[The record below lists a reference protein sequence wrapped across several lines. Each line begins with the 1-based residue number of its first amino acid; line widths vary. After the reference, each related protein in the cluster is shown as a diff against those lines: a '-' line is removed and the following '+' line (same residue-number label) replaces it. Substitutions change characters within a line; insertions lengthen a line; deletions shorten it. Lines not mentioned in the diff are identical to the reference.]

1 MKLIMRNIKYI
12 VSTIILI
19 IFILNIKIVLLST
32 KDASIIFFN
41 KIFIS
46 IFPFIILSDIL
57 IYFDYHIF
65 LKKLFGKFIS
75 KIFNVDENST
85 IIFIL
90 SILTSTPCNA
100 IYIKDM
106 LDNNEIDISTANK
119 IINYT
124 FFPSLS
130 FVIGTVGLSIYN
142 SFKIGLILWLLI
154 FIYNI
159 LIGLFLRKENNNF
172 INKTIIKK
180 KETFFNMLKDS
191 FIKGLNTSFIILGN
205 LIIFTIV
212 INLSNKYL
220 NMNDILFAFI
230 SGLLEIT
237 SGIMNISNL
246 NIDLS
251 YKLIFTFLIISF
263 SSISVLFQAKSVLY
277 EYNINI
283 KRTLIIKL
291 VFSLLILLLTIIS
304 TIYICSNVTLLT
316 CISTITTC

>member
-1 MKLIMRNIKYI
+1 MKLFIKNIFL
-12 VSTIILI
+12 TLILI
-19 IFILNIKIVLLST
+19 LFILNIKIVINTS
-32 KDASIIFFN
+32 KEASILFFN

-65 LKKLFGKFIS
+65 LKNTIGKFIS
-75 KIFNVDENST
+75 KLFNIDPNVS

-90 SILTSTPCNA
+90 SLLTSTPNNA

-124 FFPSLS
+124 FFPSIS
-130 FVIGTVGLSIYN
+130 FVIGTIGVSIYN

-291 VFSLLILLLTIIS
+291 VFSILISLLLW
-304 TIYICSNVTLLT
+304 C
-316 CISTITTC
+316 ITTHMI

>member
-1 MKLIMRNIKYI
+1 MKLFIKNIFL
-12 VSTIILI
+12 TLILI
-19 IFILNIKIVLLST
+19 LFILNIKIVINTS
-32 KDASIIFFN
+32 KEASILFFN

-65 LKKLFGKFIS
+65 LKNTIGKFIS
-75 KIFNVDENST
+75 KLFNIDPNVS

-90 SILTSTPCNA
+90 SLLTSTPNNA

-124 FFPSLS
+124 FFPSIS
-130 FVIGTVGLSIYN
+130 FVIGTIGVSIYN

-246 NIDLS
+246 NIYLS

-291 VFSLLILLLTIIS
+291 VFSILISLLLW
-304 TIYICSNVTLLT
+304 C
-316 CISTITTC
+316 ITTHMI